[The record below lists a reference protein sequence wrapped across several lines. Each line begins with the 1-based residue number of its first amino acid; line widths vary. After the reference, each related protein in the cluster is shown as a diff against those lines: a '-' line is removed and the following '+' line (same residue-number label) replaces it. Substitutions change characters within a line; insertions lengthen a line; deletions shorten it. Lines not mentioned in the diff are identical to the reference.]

1 MVWDINGVGRGLEE
15 HDGLLLDLM
24 LESVG
29 STRLETSSGGIS
41 SGLLAVI
48 CETSPGPASAWGRS
62 CSDEGGL
69 GKAECQDRLVVL
81 TAVRRMMQS

>member
-29 STRLETSSGGIS
+29 STRLETSSGGIFQGCLPS
-41 SGLLAVI
+41 SARPHRGQLLLGDDPAVMKV
-48 CETSPGPASAWGRS
+48 
-62 CSDEGGL
+62 DL
-69 GKAECQDRLVVL
+69 
-81 TAVRRMMQS
+81 VRRSAKTG